1 VIDGGTEKVLAK
13 IPSGR
18 LPMGVAID
26 PFTSILYVANAGSN
40 TVSVIDYMLVESV
53 SFKSNLIA
61 NVSMSVGNYPNDVA
75 VNPTT
80 NKIYVAN
87 QGAYNTVSVIDGNTN
102 AFQ

>member
-61 NVSMSVGNYPNDVA
+61 NVSMSVGNYP